1 VQSIVSSKG
10 QITLPV
16 TIRAR
21 LGLVTGTPVD
31 FEVRDAEV
39 ILRKGVRGTHPV
51 DRIFGRLHLGK
62 PVDALLGEMR
72 GARPSRSSTVARR
85 RPSPRHRSS

>member
-1 VQSIVSSKG
+1 MRSTVSSKG

-16 TIRAR
+16 AIRAR

-31 FEVRDAEV
+31 FEVRDGEV
-39 ILRKGVRGTHPV
+39 ILRKGVRGAHPV
-51 DRIFGRLHLGK
+51 DRIFGRLQLGK
-62 PVDALLGEMR
+62 PVDALLDEMR

-85 RPSPRHRSS
+85 WPPPRRGSS